1 MPEHVHLLV
10 SPTTPEP
17 KLGRYL
23 ARLKQ
28 PFSSQIK
35 KILEANRAPSLQQLM
50 VRERPGKTCFRFWQ
64 EGVGYVRNL
73 NTLKTIRASV
83 DDIHRNPCRR
93 DLCERAVDWKW
104 SSARFD
110 LLEPGRQQ
118 FEGLPF
124 VDGMPEGALD
134 GG

>member
-10 SPTTPEP
+10 FPTTLEP

-28 PFSSQIK
+28 PFSTRIK
-35 KILEANRAPSLQQLM
+35 KILEANRAPLLQQLT
-50 VRERPGKTCFRFWQ
+50 VRERPGKTCFRFCQ
-64 EGVGYVRNL
+64 EAAGDDRNL
-73 NTLKTIRASV
+73 NTPKAIRASV

-93 DLCERAVDWKW
+93 DLCERAAEWKW
-104 SSARFD
+104 SSTRYH

-124 VDGMPEGALD
+124 VHGMPQGALD
-134 GG
+134 SG